1 MNTVK
6 NTVKEIFDAIP
17 ASFHPEA
24 AAGLEVVYQFDITG
38 DGGGQWYAAIKDGKL
53 ELAAG
58 RHASPSAT
66 ITSKATDYLAIANGK
81 ANEMMA
87 FAMGKLRVKG
97 NIALAMKLNK
107 IFKRK

>member
-1 MNTVK
+1 MHKTVQ
-6 NTVKEIFDAIP
+6 EIFDAMP

-24 AAGLEVVYQFDITG
+24 TTGLEAVFQFDITG
-38 DGGGQWYAAIKDGKL
+38 EGGGQWYAAIKDGKL
-53 ELAAG
+53 ELVAG

-66 ITSKATDYLAIANGK
+66 ITSKAGDYLAIANGK

-87 FAMGKLRVKG
+87 FALGKIRVKG

-107 IFKRK
+107 IFKRA